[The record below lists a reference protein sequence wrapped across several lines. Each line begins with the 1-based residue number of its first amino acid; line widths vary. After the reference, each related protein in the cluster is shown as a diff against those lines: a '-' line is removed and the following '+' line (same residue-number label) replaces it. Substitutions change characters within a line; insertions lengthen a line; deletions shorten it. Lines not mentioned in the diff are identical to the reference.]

1 MEAYDDMIRR
11 KCGIFS
17 HHERARLGGQFAPK
31 SKKELMK
38 GLKFLSEH
46 TDPEFVKMARELVKK
61 DVVGGYQ
68 QLSLRLK
75 EHQVLKLNPFDI
87 EEVTGIDKRFT
98 EREGEV
104 IEDVIPALRTDV
116 EVEERVTEKTEDDT
130 ERRDEVRRRF
140 PRFSETFSMD
150 RRDVD
155 DFDRE
160 VREGLEEERRR
171 DEEEDRDEDRDE
183 ELEGFDKERARARQ
197 QERMDEEREEE
208 EVEVEVEEPERSRY
222 NDPELDELARLNDE
236 RIRDFRASMRASD
249 VDMPFTRRRGE
260 IEEEDRDREQFRSF
274 FGTQDTLEDVFK
286 SN

>member
-116 EVEERVTEKTEDDT
+116 EVEERVTEKMEDEPDRRSRFEREGVLIED
-130 ERRDEVRRRF
+130 ERR
-140 PRFSETFSMD
+140 
-150 RRDVD
+150 
-155 DFDRE
+155 
-160 VREGLEEERRR
+160 EEE
-171 DEEEDRDEDRDE
+171 EEEEERDE